1 MLALMSCLCH
11 LEILNTFEQEAPSFH
26 FALGPTNYAAGLVN
40 MAPPLFAS
48 FKSLLG
54 CPLCKGAYSGYLD

>member
-1 MLALMSCLCH
+1 MLAIMSCHHH

-40 MAPPLFAS
+40 VAPSLLAS

-54 CPLCKGAYSGYLD
+54 CPLCKGAYFGYPD

>member
-26 FALGPTNYAAGLVN
+26 FVLDPTNYAAGLVH

-54 CPLCKGAYSGYLD
+54 CPLCKEAYSGYLD